1 MPESDRE
8 DRRAR
13 EVMEL
18 TSNMMNRYYHDND
31 VEFVIDQMADD
42 IVWLGTAEHEFAV
55 GKETVAGIFR
65 RFAGQVPKCNIS
77 EEEYRVL
84 CLGPEAYLCSGRMWI
99 ATDASTGISLRVHQ
113 RVTMGFRRVGEGL
126 RCCHIHISNPYGE
139 MADDDVGFPT
149 KMARQSYEYLQER
162 IEAQRRQIEA
172 QTSVLQRMS
181 YEDTLTGLCNRNKF
195 NQVMDGPWE
204 SGPLGI
210 ACFDLNGLKETNDR
224 MGHSA
229 GDELLC
235 RAAGELRKVFG
246 DRAYRTGGDEFVVVD
261 DTLEEAAFQ
270 AAVRAAEAG
279 MKAAGICCSVG
290 ASWRAG
296 ALCPREQLD
305 EADRLMYEEKRRYY
319 SDRAHDRRNRPRAPR
334 PQEDSAT

>member
-1 MPESDRE
+1 MSEAERDVQE
-8 DRRAR
+8 I
-13 EVMEL
+13 MEL
-18 TSNMMNRYYHDND
+18 TSAMMNRYYHDND
-31 VEFVIDQMADD
+31 VEFVIAHLTDD
-42 IVWLGTAEHEFAV
+42 IVWLGTAEHEFAA

-65 RFAGQVPKCNIS
+65 RFAGQVPTCNIS
-77 EEEYRVL
+77 GEEYRVL

-139 MADDDVGFPT
+139 MADDDVGFPIR
-149 KMARQSYEYLQER
+149 MARQSYEYLQER

-172 QTSVLQRMS
+172 QTSVLQRIS
-181 YEDTLTGLCNRNKF
+181 YEDTLTGLNNRNKF
-195 NQVMDGPWE
+195 NQVMDGQWE
-204 SGPLGI
+204 SGRLGI
-210 ACFDLNGLKETNDR
+210 ACFDLNGLKETNDLR
-224 MGHSA
+224 GHSA

-235 RAAGELRKVFG
+235 RVAGELRKVFG

-261 DTLEEAAFQ
+261 DTLEEAEFR

-279 MKAAGICCSVG
+279 MKAAGICCSLG

-296 ALCPREQLD
+296 SLQPREQLD

-334 PQEDSAT
+334 QQEEPAT

>member
-8 DRRAR
+8 DRRVQ

-18 TSNMMNRYYHDND
+18 TSAMMNRYYHNND
-31 VEFVIDQMADD
+31 VEFVIAQMDED

-55 GKETVAGIFR
+55 GREIVSGIFR

-77 EEEYRVL
+77 EEEYHVL
-84 CLGPEAYLCSGRMWI
+84 RMGPDAYLCSGRMWI

-113 RVTMGFRRVGEGL
+113 RVTMGFRQAESGL

-162 IEAQRRQIEA
+162 VAA
-172 QTSVLQRMS
+172 QTSALRRMS
-181 YEDTLTGLCNRNKF
+181 YEDTLTGLFNRNKF
-195 NQVMDGPWE
+195 NQVVDVQRE

-235 RAAGELRKVFG
+235 KVAGELRKVFG
-246 DRAYRTGGDEFVVVD
+246 DKAYRIGGDEFVVVD
-261 DTLEEAAFQ
+261 DTLEETAFQ
-270 AAVRAAEAG
+270 DAVRAAEEG
-279 MKAAGICCSVG
+279 MAAVGICCSVG

-296 ALCPREQLD
+296 PVCVREQLD
-305 EADRLMYEEKRRYY
+305 EADRRMYEAKRRYY
-319 SDRAHDRRNRPRAPR
+319 SVQAHDRRNRPREPR
-334 PQEDSAT
+334 QQEGPAT